1 MIYGAIMRRSLG
13 FGIVA
18 LALLGACS
26 DSEGAAPSVTA
37 ATPAPTTVTDASTT
51 TVAPSTTVEET
62 TTTAAPTGSVQSCE
76 GFLTLD
82 DPDADRWGECI
93 ITLEGAQQQY
103 FVISG
108 KINGATA
115 TLDLN
120 RAADCAVALQAIQTF
135 IDDLK
140 AAQWPAE
147 VQPALDELVAAN
159 EYDLFLRDDNCAY
172 ASQAEVDEASLRI
185 SSAVFNFRT
194 AIGSPTDF

>member
-1 MIYGAIMRRSLG
+1 MIYGGSMGRHFG

-26 DSEGAAPSVTA
+26 DSEGATPSTTA
-37 ATPAPTTVTDASTT
+37 ATPATTSAPTTTAATTTT
-51 TVAPSTTVEET
+51 TVEVT
-62 TTTAAPTGSVQSCE
+62 TTTAAPTGSAQVCE

-82 DPDADRWGECI
+82 DPDSDRWGECI

-108 KINGATA
+108 KINGAVA

-120 RAADCAVALQAIQTF
+120 RAADCAIALQAIQTF

-159 EYDLFLRDDNCAY
+159 EYELFLRDDTCAY
-172 ASQAEVDEASLRI
+172 ASQAQADEASLRR

-194 AIGSPTDF
+194 AIGSPTDI